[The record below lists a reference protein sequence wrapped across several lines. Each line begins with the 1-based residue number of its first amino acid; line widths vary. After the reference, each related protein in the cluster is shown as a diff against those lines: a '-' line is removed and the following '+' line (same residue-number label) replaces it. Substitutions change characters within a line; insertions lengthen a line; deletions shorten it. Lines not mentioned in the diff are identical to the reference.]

1 MTEQLLLILV
11 FFPLLGAG
19 LIAALGDERK
29 ELSKQ
34 IAFWVSM
41 VPFVLSILV
50 YFQYLGRVNAGELIH
65 QGYAIFLDYDWIS
78 GGNVDINFTFALDG
92 ISIYLVLLTTL
103 IFPLSIYFSWGSVG
117 KFPRAYYALMLL
129 LEVGVLGFFVSLDM
143 LLFYVFFEMVLIPMY
158 FLIGIWGGKDRV
170 YASLKFF
177 LYTLVGSL
185 LMLVAIIYV
194 GTHVNFEELAAMTK
208 FASKEGMA
216 DLVFTTDYLV
226 ILENTNLPDNVNF
239 ISANAQAWLFAAFA
253 LSFAVKVPLFPLHT
267 WLPDAHVQAPTAGS
281 VILAGVLLKMGTY
294 GLIRFCLPL
303 FPAASVQFA
312 TFMSVLGVVGII
324 YGAMAAM
331 VQTDVKKLVAYSS
344 VSHLGFIVLG
354 IFAFTEEAMSGAV
367 IQMVNHGIATGALF
381 LLVGMIYDR
390 RHTREIS
397 DFQGIAKQ
405 MPKFTFIFMLTV
417 MASVGLPGL
426 NGFVGEFLVLIGSFG
441 SIVISG
447 VWPILAATGVV
458 IAAVYLLWMFRRV
471 MFGELDKEENRQ
483 LLDLNRR
490 EVFVMLPLVI
500 LMFVMGLYATP
511 FLNQISP
518 SSKLIVEDVLE
529 RGYKGF
535 GEDEHVLKMEE
546 MPAPVEQTQQG
557 SQLGRGIKNRRKST
571 YRRRSSRSQIDAKTR
586 SAFIQQSRESRTIL
600 GSVFFKSGGW
610 RLRGT
615 SAPALACS
623 LVTTYTPLNTKGTF
637 TQKAMGFPP

>member
-1 MTEQLLLILV
+1 MTKELLILLV
-11 FFPLLGAG
+11 FSPLLGAG
-19 LIAALGDERK
+19 VISALGPDRK
-29 ELSKQ
+29 DLSKQ

-41 VPFVLSILV
+41 VPFVLSILI
-50 YFQYLGRVNAGELIH
+50 YFQYLGLVEAGNLFP
-65 QGYAIFLDYDWIS
+65 QGYVMFLDADWVS

-103 IFPLSIYFSWGSVG
+103 IFPLSIYFSWGSVD

-129 LEVGVLGFFVSLDM
+129 LEVGVLGFFLSLDM

-158 FLIGIWGGKDRV
+158 FLIGIWGGKERV

-194 GTHVNFEELAAMTK
+194 GSHVNFEALAALPE
-208 FASKEGMA
+208 FASKENMA
-216 DLVFTTDYLV
+216 DLIFTTDYSV
-226 ILENTNLPDNVNF
+226 ILANANLADNINP
-239 ISANAQAWLFAAFA
+239 ITANAQSWLFAAFA

-303 FPAASVQFA
+303 FPAASVKFA
-312 TFMSVLGVVGII
+312 TLMSVLGVIGII

-390 RHTREIS
+390 RHTREIK

-405 MPKFTFIFMLTV
+405 MPKFTFIFMITV

-441 SIVISG
+441 STVISG
-447 VWPILAATGVV
+447 AWPILGATGVV

-471 MFGELDKEENRQ
+471 MFGQLDKEENQ
-483 LLDLNRR
+483 SLLDLNRR
-490 EVFVMLPLVI
+490 EVMVMMPLVI
-500 LMFVMGLYATP
+500 LMFVMGFYATP
-511 FLNQISP
+511 FLKQISP
-518 SSKLIVEDVLE
+518 SSKIIVEDVLE
-529 RGYKGF
+529 RGYQGL
-535 GEDEHVLKMEE
+535 GEDGHVEQNDVQEFHKED
-546 MPAPVEQTQQG
+546 MPASVEMAYGIEKWEGQTRKDKPSDAQPVQA
-557 SQLGRGIKNRRKST
+557 SIPVSDL
-571 YRRRSSRSQIDAKTR
+571 
-586 SAFIQQSRESRTIL
+586 
-600 GSVFFKSGGW
+600 SGFV
-610 RLRGT
+610 
-615 SAPALACS
+615 ALEE
-623 LVTTYTPLNTKGTF
+623 
-637 TQKAMGFPP
+637 

>member
-1 MTEQLLLILV
+1 MTKELLLLLV
-11 FFPLLGAG
+11 FSPLLGAG
-19 LIAALGDERK
+19 AIAALGSERK

-34 IAFWVSM
+34 IALWVSM
-41 VPFVLSILV
+41 VPFALSILI
-50 YFQYLGRVNAGELIH
+50 YIQYLGLVEAGNLFP
-65 QGYAIFLDYDWIS
+65 QGYVMFMDADWVS

-103 IFPLSIYFSWGSVG
+103 IFPLSIYFSWGSVE

-129 LEVGVLGFFVSLDM
+129 LEVGVLGFFLSLDM

-158 FLIGIWGGKDRV
+158 FLIGIWGGKERV

-194 GTHVNFEELAAMTK
+194 GSHVNFEALAALPE
-208 FASKEGMA
+208 FASKENMA
-216 DLVFTTDYLV
+216 DLIFTTDYSV
-226 ILENTNLPDNVNF
+226 ILANANLADNINP
-239 ISANAQAWLFAAFA
+239 ITANAQSWLFAAFA

-303 FPAASVQFA
+303 FPAASVKFA
-312 TFMSVLGVVGII
+312 TFMSVLGVIGII

-390 RHTREIS
+390 RHTREIK

-405 MPKFTFIFMLTV
+405 MPKFTFIFMITV

-441 SIVISG
+441 SSVISG
-447 VWPILAATGVV
+447 IWPILAATGVV

-471 MFGELDKEENRQ
+471 MFGELDKEANQ
-483 LLDLNRR
+483 KLLDLNRR
-490 EVFVMLPLVI
+490 EIFVMMPLVV
-500 LMFVMGLYATP
+500 LMFVMGFYATP
-511 FLNQISP
+511 FLKQISP
-518 SSKLIVEDVLE
+518 SSKIIVEDVLE
-529 RGYKGF
+529 RGYQGL
-535 GEDEHVLKMEE
+535 GEDGHVEQQEE
-546 MPAPVEQTQQG
+546 IKEEEAPASVEMAYGIEKWEGQTQDLSASTDAPVQA
-557 SQLGRGIKNRRKST
+557 SI
-571 YRRRSSRSQIDAKTR
+571 
-586 SAFIQQSRESRTIL
+586 
-600 GSVFFKSGGW
+600 SVGDLSG
-610 RLRGT
+610 LV
-615 SAPALACS
+615 ALEE
-623 LVTTYTPLNTKGTF
+623 
-637 TQKAMGFPP
+637 